1 MYRPTNPKQKQNIF
15 GGIIRCTT
23 TDRYLLVLGREAM
36 KWSFPK
42 GHTNDNLEKQ
52 FDCLHREV
60 YEETGFLD
68 LPPPTRRIQLHYG
81 TYFECEVKDEFQV
94 NPIDVNEIV
103 EGKWVT
109 KEEAIKMT
117 TNIDTTSFFRAL
129 MESKSAKKH
138 ETIENSKKKEKE
150 DISINNLIVEAA
162 DSIDTTIEKH
172 IE

>member
-1 MYRPTNPKQKQNIF
+1 MYRLKNPKQKQNII

-68 LPPPTRRIQLHYG
+68 LPPPTRKIQLNYG
-81 TYFECEVKDEFQV
+81 TYFECEVKDEFEV
-94 NPIDVNEIV
+94 NPIDINEIV

-109 KEEAIKMT
+109 KEEANKMT
-117 TNIDTTSFFRAL
+117 KNIDTTFFFRYL
-129 MESKSAKKH
+129 IKGSTVTQIKVQSTTTVSDKHSESADN
-138 ETIENSKKKEKE
+138 EIIEPVS
-150 DISINNLIVEAA
+150 
-162 DSIDTTIEKH
+162 DSVGHTH
-172 IE
+172 N